1 MAAAQLACGAA
12 VSCGLSNASSKWDFP
27 VTNYKGCRCF
37 LGRRRGF
44 DGGRA
49 GERSLYL
56 DRTKLLL
63 SCPIIR
69 RGKPFF
75 RRFNCQLSPDCN
87 VESSDV
93 EETVALDQEGPRYD
107 YPFCFMLHVDLE
119 KNEVFVCMVFVALKL
134 LATLCA
140 TVVILS

>member
-1 MAAAQLACGAA
+1 MAAAQLAGGAA
-12 VSCGLSNASSKWDFP
+12 VSCGLSNASTKWDFP
-27 VTNYKGCRCF
+27 ATNCIGCRCF

-49 GERSLYL
+49 GARSLYL

-63 SCPIIR
+63 PCPIIR
-69 RGKPFF
+69 RRKPVF
-75 RRFNCQLSPDCN
+75 RGLNCQLSPDCS

-107 YPFCFMLHVDLE
+107 YLFCFMLHVYLG
-119 KNEVFVCMVFVALKL
+119 KKMSL
-134 LATLCA
+134 LRAWCLYH
-140 TVVILS
+140 VVILS